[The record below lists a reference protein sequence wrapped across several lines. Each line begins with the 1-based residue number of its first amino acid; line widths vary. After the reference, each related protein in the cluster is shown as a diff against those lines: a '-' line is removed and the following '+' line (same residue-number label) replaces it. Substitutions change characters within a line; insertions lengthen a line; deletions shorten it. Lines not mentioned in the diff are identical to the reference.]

1 MVAAATLHAFST
13 EMLVGSM
20 TFSVVATVLCFA
32 ESMFE
37 KVGERAQRGLDHAAY
52 FAAIFAL
59 CCIPIVAITGNAAG
73 DVSSSPVL
81 VNKMLLSGLCLGLWI
96 GVILGRKTWGPEMW
110 SNRKMGLVHT
120 GFVCAGYTT
129 AAMLG
134 SIGSV
139 MTRGETVGDLFG
151 IWPHFDNAPSIS
163 FGLSMVL
170 FVLSLTALL
179 VVIFVQPKGEVE
191 PNL

>member
-1 MVAAATLHAFST
+1 MIAAGTMHAFST

-20 TFSVVATVLCFA
+20 TFSVVATILCLG

-37 KVGERAQRGLDHAAY
+37 KLGERAQRGLDHAAY
-52 FAAIFAL
+52 FAAIFSL
-59 CCIPIVAITGNAAG
+59 CCIPLVALTGNASG
-73 DVSSSPVL
+73 DASSSPVL

-96 GVILGRKTWGPEMW
+96 GVVHGRRTWGPEMW
-110 SNRKMGLVHT
+110 SNRKMSLVHT
-120 GFVCAGYTT
+120 AIVCSGYTT

-139 MTRGETVGDLFG
+139 ITRGETVGDLFG
-151 IWPHFDNAPSIS
+151 IWPHFDNAPAIS

-170 FVLSLTALL
+170 ALLSLTALM
-179 VVIFVQPKGEVE
+179 VVIFVQPKGEKVE
-191 PNL
+191 S